1 MGRCGGRCGGYCP
14 EQPAAQPAPAPG
26 PMPALRAL
34 LNRRKGSPTMSTT
47 PPAPPGVGGGGV
59 GPPSAAALPPPGASP
74 HAAAPPVAPSPRT
87 AAQLARAAFF
97 STPSPSTK
105 PAPPPVT
112 RRASEEVSLSPTA
125 SSPGQPLR
133 RQLSAASLGLG
144 LGGLGLGGL
153 GLSRVKSADGLADVA
168 PLLSRQRSCDS
179 AVGATGAAGR
189 RSPPGR
195 APGRA
200 RAVSCYNVLQFLK
213 DRALPRSSP
222 PPAGQLGPPL
232 RKCLTTGRLQGLA
245 EPVRPVNRLRIPSHG
260 GASAASASRVC
271 SRCSSILSLASSSR
285 YSLHASAASFTPLSP
300 SRTSSPIPGA
310 PPPPEEYVLCK
321 LCLMDVPETLT
332 TRLGT
337 CQCRYCVEC
346 MKSYVMFEILE
357 GAYDISC
364 PDAQCALEGV
374 VTMAEIESLVETPMV
389 DKHKRFRLNREVD
402 RDATRTWCPRAGCE
416 TVCTMCTPMVGGAM
430 GGGVGGAS
438 ERAERAERC
447 QPQPVHCPSCDT
459 DFCSACRT
467 EWHPDVI
474 SCEENQR
481 RLAAR
486 GLLPDPPLLF
496 DSDLIKL
503 CPMCQVP
510 IEKDE
515 GCAQMMCKRC
525 KHVFCWYCLASLD
538 DDFLLR
544 HYDKGPCKNKLGHS
558 RASVIWHRTQV
569 IGIFAGF
576 GILLLV
582 ASPLLLLA
590 APCIVCCKCRAC
602 GGAGKLDAE
611 DDLPGDESASHSATA
626 S

>member
-1 MGRCGGRCGGYCP
+1 
-14 EQPAAQPAPAPG
+14 
-26 PMPALRAL
+26 MPALRAL

-337 CQCRYCVEC
+337 CQCRYCVEV
-346 MKSYVMFEILE
+346 SRPARSILR
-357 GAYDISC
+357 A
-364 PDAQCALEGV
+364 
-374 VTMAEIESLVETPMV
+374 VTPRRRARGRRVP
-389 DKHKRFRLNREVD
+389 
-402 RDATRTWCPRAGCE
+402 PRA
-416 TVCTMCTPMVGGAM
+416 
-430 GGGVGGAS
+430 
-438 ERAERAERC
+438 
-447 QPQPVHCPSCDT
+447 QPS
-459 DFCSACRT
+459 
-467 EWHPDVI
+467 
-474 SCEENQR
+474 
-481 RLAAR
+481 
-486 GLLPDPPLLF
+486 PPHF
-496 DSDLIKL
+496 
-503 CPMCQVP
+503 P
-510 IEKDE
+510 
-515 GCAQMMCKRC
+515 
-525 KHVFCWYCLASLD
+525 
-538 DDFLLR
+538 
-544 HYDKGPCKNKLGHS
+544 
-558 RASVIWHRTQV
+558 
-569 IGIFAGF
+569 
-576 GILLLV
+576 
-582 ASPLLLLA
+582 
-590 APCIVCCKCRAC
+590 
-602 GGAGKLDAE
+602 
-611 DDLPGDESASHSATA
+611 
-626 S
+626 

>member
-1 MGRCGGRCGGYCP
+1 
-14 EQPAAQPAPAPG
+14 
-26 PMPALRAL
+26 MPALRAL
-34 LNRRKGSPTMSTT
+34 LNRRKGTMSASSPA
-47 PPAPPGVGGGGV
+47 PPAPGGV
-59 GPPSAAALPPPGASP
+59 GPPPVGAPPPEATSP
-74 HAAAPPVAPSPRT
+74 PATPSPRT

-97 STPSPSTK
+97 STPSASPKPSPK
-105 PAPPPVT
+105 PSPPVLT
-112 RRASEEVSLSPTA
+112 HPSEEVSPN
-125 SSPGQPLR
+125 PQHPLR

-144 LGGLGLGGL
+144 GLS
-153 GLSRVKSADGLADVA
+153 LSRVKSADGLADGLADVA

-179 AVGATGAAGR
+179 AVGGSTGRTPMA
-189 RSPPGR
+189 
-195 APGRA
+195 GRA

-213 DRALPRSSP
+213 DRALSRTPQP
-222 PPAGQLGPPL
+222 MPGMAGMAGPPL
-232 RKCLTTGRLQGLA
+232 RKCLTTGRLQT
-245 EPVRPVNRLRIPSHG
+245 EPLRAVNRLRQPS
-260 GASAASASRVC
+260 SASRVC

-285 YSLHASAASFTPLSP
+285 YSLHASAASFTPLSRT
-300 SRTSSPIPGA
+300 SRTSS
-310 PPPPEEYVLCK
+310 PEEYVLCK
-321 LCLMDVPETLT
+321 LCLMDVPESLT
-332 TRLGT
+332 TKLAS

-364 PDAQCALEGV
+364 PDAQCALQGV
-374 VTMAEIESLVETPMV
+374 IALAEIETLVEQPMV

-416 TVCTMCTPMVGGAM
+416 TVCVLCSGAVPGPGGS
-430 GGGVGGAS
+430 GP
-438 ERAERAERC
+438 ERC
-447 QPQPVHCPSCDT
+447 QPQPVHCPSCET
-459 DFCSACRT
+459 DFCSACRA
-467 EWHPDVI
+467 EWHPDAT

-602 GGAGKLDAE
+602 GGAGKLDGE
-611 DDLPGDESASHSATA
+611 DDMPGEESASHSAGQ

>member
-1 MGRCGGRCGGYCP
+1 
-14 EQPAAQPAPAPG
+14 
-26 PMPALRAL
+26 MPALRVL
-34 LNRRKGSPTMSTT
+34 LNRRKGTMSASS
-47 PPAPPGVGGGGV
+47 PPGGV
-59 GPPSAAALPPPGASP
+59 GAGLGAGLGPPPAG
-74 HAAAPPVAPSPRT
+74 APPPEAGAAAPSPRT

-97 STPSPSTK
+97 STPSASAKPSTPGSAK
-105 PAPPPVT
+105 T
-112 RRASEEVSLSPTA
+112 ASKATVKVPTKTHPCEEVSPR
-125 SSPGQPLR
+125 PQHQHQHPLR
-133 RQLSAASLGLG
+133 RQLSAASLGLAG
-144 LGGLGLGGL
+144 LS
-153 GLSRVKSADGLADVA
+153 LSRVKSADGLADGLADVA
-168 PLLSRQRSCDS
+168 PLLSPLSRQRSCDS
-179 AVGATGAAGR
+179 AVGGSLSGSMAAATPR
-189 RSPPGR
+189 PGY

-213 DRALPRSSP
+213 DRALPRASQAMAP
-222 PPAGQLGPPL
+222 MAMAGPPL
-232 RKCLTTGRLQGLA
+232 RKCLTTGRLQQDA
-245 EPVRPVNRLRIPSHG
+245 ARTEPVRAFNRLRMPSTS
-260 GASAASASRVC
+260 GAGPPASASRVC

-285 YSLHASAASFTPLSP
+285 YSLHASAASFTPLSRTRSRTSL
-300 SRTSSPIPGA
+300 SRTSS
-310 PPPPEEYVLCK
+310 PEEYVLCK
-321 LCLMDVPETLT
+321 LCLMDVPESLT
-332 TRLGT
+332 TKLGA

-364 PDAQCALEGV
+364 PDAQCALQGV
-374 VTMAEIESLVETPMV
+374 VALAEIETLVEQPMV

-416 TVCTMCTPMVGGAM
+416 TVCVLCSSGGGSPGAGGGGPCTP
-430 GGGVGGAS
+430 
-438 ERAERAERC
+438 C
-447 QPQPVHCPSCDT
+447 QPQPVHCPSCET
-459 DFCSACRT
+459 DFCSACRA
-467 EWHPDVI
+467 EWHPDAA

-602 GGAGKLDAE
+602 GGAGKLDGE
-611 DDLPGDESASHSATA
+611 DDLPGDESASNSAGHSAGHSATQ